1 MIRCTREKAVAWRT
15 APIIMMM
22 DPVAMLLLRPRA
34 SPKKEVT
41 TEPRKHPTGKRV
53 LAQQIPGG
61 FKAKSTFIDRNNEA
75 DDRGTGGMKGIIE
88 CSTVDESAKQ
98 AIVTDESL

>member
-41 TEPRKHPTGKRV
+41 TEPRKHPT
-53 LAQQIPGG
+53 
-61 FKAKSTFIDRNNEA
+61 DRNNEA